1 MTERSYGIGFYSPAG
16 FTTDP
21 SAIARAIS
29 RLEAAGHRVVV
40 DATVTSRWQ
49 RFSAPDDE
57 RLAAIMR
64 MAEDPEVEIA
74 IAVRGGYG
82 WSRLLD
88 RIDFGAIAA
97 AGKSW
102 LGHSDF
108 TAFQLSALAHEGM
121 VSFSGPMAAYDF
133 GAEMPSAFTF
143 EHCWGLL
150 ATDRYV
156 VDCKLDG
163 PDAFHAEGM
172 LWGGNLAMLSHLVG
186 TPHFPDIDGGIL
198 FIEDTGEHPYRI
210 ERMLY
215 QLHFAGV
222 LERQR
227 AVLLGD
233 FSGFELGA
241 NDNGYDIATMIEHAR
256 SRFGVPV
263 FAGLPFGHC
272 RDKLTLP
279 VGGQCRLTV
288 GDGVSRLTF
297 SRYRV

>member
-1 MTERSYGIGFYSPAG
+1 MTLPSYGIGLYSPAG

-21 SAIARAIS
+21 SAIARAVS
-29 RLEAAGHRVVV
+29 RLECAGHRVLV
-40 DATVTSRWQ
+40 DPTVSSRWQ

-57 RLAAIMR
+57 RLASIMR
-64 MAEDPEVEIA
+64 MASDPGVDIA

-88 RIDFGAIAA
+88 RIDFRAIAA
-97 AGKSW
+97 AGKRW

-108 TAFQLSALAHEGM
+108 TAFQLSALAHESM
-121 VSFSGPMAAYDF
+121 VTFAGPMAAYDF
-133 GAEMPSAFTF
+133 GAKAISAFTL

-150 ATDRYV
+150 ATDRYTV
-156 VDCKLDG
+156 ECKLDG
-163 PDAFHAEGM
+163 PSGFDAEGV
-172 LWGGNLAMLSHLVG
+172 LWGGNLAMLTHLMG
-186 TPHFPDIDGGIL
+186 TPHLPDIEGGIL

-227 AVLLGD
+227 AVVLGD

-241 NDNGYDIATMIEHAR
+241 NDNGYDIAAMIEHVR
-256 SRFGVPV
+256 SRFGVPI
-263 FAGLPFGHC
+263 FSGLPFGHC
-272 RDKLTLP
+272 VDKLTLP

-288 GDGVSRLTF
+288 GEGVSRITF
-297 SRYRV
+297 SGYKG

>member
-1 MTERSYGIGFYSPAG
+1 LTQPSYGIGLYSPAG

-21 SAIARAIS
+21 LAITRAVS

-40 DATVTSRWQ
+40 DATVASRWQ

-57 RLAAIMR
+57 RLAAIAR
-64 MAEDPEVEIA
+64 MAGDPRVDVA

-88 RIDFGAIAA
+88 RIDFGAIAKS
-97 AGKSW
+97 GKRW

-121 VSFSGPMAAYDF
+121 VTFAGPMAAYDF
-133 GAEMPSAFTF
+133 GAESPSQFTF
-143 EHCWGLL
+143 EHCWKLL
-150 ATDRYV
+150 AADRYSIE
-156 VDCKLDG
+156 CKLEG
-163 PDAFHAEGM
+163 PGPVDVEGT

-233 FSGFELGA
+233 FSAFELGA
-241 NDNGYDIATMIEHAR
+241 NDNGYDIAAMIEHAR

-263 FAGLPFGHC
+263 FRGLPFGHC

-288 GDGVSRLTF
+288 GEGASRLTF
-297 SRYRV
+297 SRYQR

>member
-1 MTERSYGIGFYSPAG
+1 MVL
-16 FTTDP
+16 DP
-21 SAIARAIS
+21 
-29 RLEAAGHRVVV
+29 
-40 DATVTSRWQ
+40 TVASRWQ

-64 MAEDPEVEIA
+64 MANDPKVDIA

-88 RIDFGAIAA
+88 GIDFAAIAA
-97 AGKSW
+97 ARKWW

-121 VSFSGPMAAYDF
+121 VSFAGPMAAYDF
-133 GAEMPSAFTF
+133 GAEAPSAFTS

-150 ATDRYV
+150 GADQYT

-163 PDAFHAEGM
+163 PGSFDAEGI

-186 TPHFPDIDGGIL
+186 TSHFPHIDRGML

-215 QLHFAGV
+215 QLHFAGA
-222 LERQR
+222 LERQQ
-227 AVLLGD
+227 AVILGD
-233 FSGFELGA
+233 FSGIELGT
-241 NDNGYDIATMIEHAR
+241 NDNGYDVDAMIEHAR

-263 FAGLPFGHC
+263 FRGLPFGHC

-279 VGGQCRLTV
+279 VGGHCRLTV
-288 GDGVSRLTF
+288 RDGASRLTF
-297 SRYRV
+297 SRYK

>member
-1 MTERSYGIGFYSPAG
+1 MTRSSYGIGLYSPAG
-16 FTTDP
+16 YTTDP
-21 SAIARAIS
+21 LAIARAVS

-40 DATVTSRWQ
+40 DPTVASRWQ

-57 RLAAIMR
+57 RLDAIAR
-64 MAEDPEVEIA
+64 MAGDSSIDVV

-88 RIDFGAIAA
+88 RIDFAAIAA
-97 AGKSW
+97 ARKWW

-108 TAFQLSALAHEGM
+108 TAFQLSALAHQGM
-121 VSFSGPMAAYDF
+121 VTLAGPMAAYDF
-133 GAEMPSAFTF
+133 GAESPSAFTF

-150 ATDRYV
+150 AADEYS
-156 VDCKLDG
+156 VDCELNG
-163 PDAFHAEGM
+163 PAPVDVEGT

-186 TPHFPDIDGGIL
+186 TPHFPRIEGGIL

-233 FSGFELGA
+233 FSAFELGA
-241 NDNGYDIATMIEHAR
+241 NDNGYDIPVMIDHAR
-256 SRFGVPV
+256 ARFGVPV
-263 FAGLPFGHC
+263 FSGLPFGHC

-279 VGGQCRLTV
+279 VGGHCRLTM
-288 GDGVSRLTF
+288 GEDGSRLTF
-297 SRYRV
+297 SRYMR

>member
-1 MTERSYGIGFYSPAG
+1 MTKPSYGIGFYAPAG

-21 SAIARAIS
+21 SAIVRAVS
-29 RLEAAGHRVVV
+29 RLEGEGHRVVV
-40 DATVTSRWQ
+40 DPTVASRWQ

-64 MAEDPEVEIA
+64 MANDPKVDIA

-88 RIDFGAIAA
+88 GIDFGVIAA
-97 AGKSW
+97 ARKWW

-121 VSFSGPMAAYDF
+121 VSFAGPMAAYDF
-133 GAEMPSAFTF
+133 GAEAPSAFTS

-150 ATDRYV
+150 GADQYT
-156 VDCKLDG
+156 VDCRLDG
-163 PDAFHAEGM
+163 PGPFDAEGI

-186 TPHFPDIDGGIL
+186 TSHFPHIDGGIL

-215 QLHFAGV
+215 QLHFAGA
-222 LERQR
+222 LEQQR
-227 AVLLGD
+227 AVILGD
-233 FSGFELGA
+233 FSGIELGA
-241 NDNGYDIATMIEHAR
+241 NDNGYDVDAMIEHAR

-263 FAGLPFGHC
+263 FRGLPFGHC

-279 VGGQCRLTV
+279 VGGHCRLTV
-288 GDGVSRLTF
+288 RDRASRLTF
-297 SRYRV
+297 SRYKY

>member
-1 MTERSYGIGFYSPAG
+1 VTQPTYGIGLYSPAG

-21 SAIARAIS
+21 AAITRAVS
-29 RLEAAGHRVVV
+29 LLEAAGHRVVV
-40 DATVTSRWQ
+40 DATVASRWQ

-64 MAEDPEVEIA
+64 MANDPKVDIA

-82 WSRLLD
+82 WSRLLE

-97 AGKSW
+97 AEKRW

-108 TAFQLSALAHEGM
+108 TAFQLAALAHEGT
-121 VSFSGPMAAYDF
+121 VSFAGPMAAYDF
-133 GAEMPSAFTF
+133 GAEAPSAFTF

-150 ATDRYV
+150 AADRYV

-163 PDAFHAEGM
+163 PGPFHAEGT

-227 AVLLGD
+227 ALLLGD

-241 NDNGYDIATMIEHAR
+241 NDNGYDIATMIEQAR
-256 SRFGVPV
+256 SRFGVPI

-288 GDGVSRLTF
+288 GDGESRLTF
-297 SRYRV
+297 SRYTR

>member
-1 MTERSYGIGFYSPAG
+1 MTQRRYGIGLYAPAG
-16 FTTDP
+16 FSTEP
-21 SAIARAIS
+21 AAIARAVS
-29 RLEAAGHRVVV
+29 RLEALGHRVIV
-40 DATVTSRWQ
+40 DPTVSSRWQ

-64 MAEDPEVEIA
+64 MASDPAVELA

-88 RIDFGAIAA
+88 KIDFGAIAD
-97 AGKSW
+97 AGKRW
-102 LGHSDF
+102 MGHSDF
-108 TAFQLSALAHEGM
+108 TAFQLSSLAHQGM
-121 VSFSGPMAAYDF
+121 VTYAGPMAAYDF
-133 GAEMPSAFTF
+133 GAESPSPFTF

-150 ATDRYV
+150 ANEVYS
-156 VDCKLDG
+156 VDCALDG
-163 PDAFHAEGM
+163 AGAIDAEGM

-186 TPHFPDIDGGIL
+186 TPHFPHVEDGIL

-227 AVLLGD
+227 AVLLGH
-233 FSGFELGA
+233 FSDFELGA
-241 NDNGYDIATMIEHAR
+241 NDNGYDIATMIDHAR

-263 FAGLPFGHC
+263 FHGLPFGHC

-279 VGGQCRLTV
+279 VGGHCRLTV
-288 GDGVSRLTF
+288 HDRAARLSF
-297 SRYRV
+297 SNYQR